1 MTTLDGSAL
10 GVIDEAAIAQLAAA
24 LRGRLIRRGD
34 DAYEAARRVYS
45 AMIDCHPPCSRAVW
59 TWLMSFRPSTSP
71 ASTDS
76 RLRFAAVVTMV
87 VVSGPAMTVWSST
100 YH

>member
-34 DAYEAARRVYS
+34 DAYEADRRVYN
-45 AMIDCHPPCSRAVW
+45 AMIDRHPP
-59 TWLMSFRPSTSP
+59 
-71 ASTDS
+71 
-76 RLRFAAVVTMV
+76 
-87 VVSGPAMTVWSST
+87 
-100 YH
+100 